1 MKKDISNKALAGLLI
16 AAIVISLSGTMM
28 VFDKQGGITGF
39 ATEQNGTAAINISGV
54 VSIALPSNSID
65 FGTSSV
71 VPPNAYCNVSYDG
84 SSTTHEPAACGGW
97 SGSGDIIVENDGNQ
111 AANVTIKARDDV
123 ATFIGG
129 QSPGMFY
136 KSADN
141 ESGSCSGNVVSS
153 YTELTTSATNF
164 CDVLDTGADDGFDT
178 VKLHL
183 KLKIPSDAVGY
194 KSNTL
199 TFEAS

>member
-39 ATEQNGTAAINISGV
+39 ATEQNGTAAINISGI
-54 VSIALPSNSID
+54 VSIALPQNSID

-71 VPPNAYCNVSYDG
+71 VPPNTYCNVSYDS
-84 SSTTHEPAACGGW
+84 SSTTHEPAACGSW
-97 SGSGDIIVENDGNQ
+97 TGSGDIVVENDGNLD
-111 AANVTIKARDDV
+111 ADITIKAKDAV
-123 ATFIGG
+123 ADFIGG
-129 QSPGMFY
+129 SSPGMFY
-136 KSADN
+136 KSDSV
-141 ESGSCSGNVVSS
+141 EGGSCTTPVAS
-153 YTELTTSATNF
+153 YTELTTGAQSF
-164 CDVLDTGADDGFDT
+164 CGTLQFEDSTDT
-178 VKLHL
+178 VELHL

-199 TFEAS
+199 TFEASAS